1 MVAETFPAQTKSKRG
16 KFRPTFPLP
25 LKLKVRSLYII
36 QQLSSAEI
44 GAQVGLTRKQVQDL
58 VKREGWISVK
68 RRAKASFIAKHDA
81 QACEQVAE
89 IHESFAVKTEELSM
103 AVLGKLDKRMPDED
117 ENVARDLQ
125 AFSATAKN
133 LIGVA
138 RQIRGMDSGK
148 RDMPGGNTIIF
159 LGSAP
164 RVGDSV
170 KRSEVNVTP
179 AAIEIQAAKADAS
192 MHPQSQIL
200 PSSE

>member
-1 MVAETFPAQTKSKRG
+1 MVAETPVAAKPRKKSG
-16 KFRPTFPLP
+16 FRPTFPLP

-58 VKREGWISVK
+58 VKREGWIAVK

-89 IHESFAVKTEELSM
+89 IHDSFAVKTEELSM
-103 AVLGKLDKRMPDED
+103 AVLGKMDKRMPDED

-138 RQIRGMDSGK
+138 RQIRGMDLQ
-148 RDMPGGNTIIF
+148 RDNERSNGATIVF
-159 LGSAP
+159 VQLE
-164 RVGDSV
+164 RVGASTA
-170 KRSEVNVTP
+170 KRLPEPAAREVTEINVTP
-179 AAIEIQAAKADAS
+179 VAS
-192 MHPQSQIL
+192 EVAVIPPAQT
-200 PSSE
+200 